1 MRPLRSMLPALLV
14 ENKLLVSQRRA
25 GGPWTQKCA
34 RCGAAKR
41 VAGRFHPTAC
51 DKPAGEMGKR
61 SPGRGGGILHH
72 GRMCLKSLSEFFFSR
87 LVIRNGGKCARTECA
102 EFLVTRLL
110 LLFWMDYISHLPFD
124 DSFPVTQSSDPIIE
138 FNVNQLKQPRILHW

>member
-1 MRPLRSMLPALLV
+1 VDTEVCKMWGRQARGRSIPPHGLRQASWRNGKAF
-14 ENKLLVSQRRA
+14 SGQGRRNSA
-25 GGPWTQKCA
+25 PREDVFEKFVGG
-34 RCGAAKR
+34 
-41 VAGRFHPTAC
+41 
-51 DKPAGEMGKR
+51 
-61 SPGRGGGILHH
+61 
-72 GRMCLKSLSEFFFSR
+72 FFLSR